1 MAACPELADATFA
14 ILASGWHSTA
24 VEVGGRW
31 VFKFPRGAEAEAAL
45 LREAAVLRLVRPAVS
60 LPVPAPQVFA
70 GPPLFSRHEKLPGG
84 YLLGEDYRRL
94 DEPARQAV
102 GDALGRFYA
111 ELHRLPPAR
120 MRAVGALPVRPWE
133 SPAAWRERAERLVRE
148 YAKLPADPLGSIFG
162 FFDGHGWNMAFDS
175 EAGRLN
181 GVYDFADAGIG
192 PLHQEFIYSAFIDA
206 DLTERIVAAYERFS
220 GRRLERR
227 RIALLTA
234 AHRLSELAEL
244 ADEPRHLPEMLAGAL
259 DGLALAEA
267 QGLA

>member
-1 MAACPELADATFA
+1 MKEPRALEEYRRAIVAACPELADATFA

-133 SPAAWRERAERLVRE
+133 SPAA
-148 YAKLPADPLGSIFG
+148 
-162 FFDGHGWNMAFDS
+162 M
-175 EAGRLN
+175 
-181 GVYDFADAGIG
+181 
-192 PLHQEFIYSAFIDA
+192 
-206 DLTERIVAAYERFS
+206 
-220 GRRLERR
+220 RR
-227 RIALLTA
+227 RALPLRLRPGANARNAWCGNMPSCLPIRWVRSSASSTAMAGTWHSIA
-234 AHRLSELAEL
+234 R
-244 ADEPRHLPEMLAGAL
+244 PG
-259 DGLALAEA
+259 G
-267 QGLA
+267 

>member
-1 MAACPELADATFA
+1 MKEPRALEEYRRAIVAACPELADATFA

-111 ELHRLPPAR
+111 EPAST
-120 MRAVGALPVRPWE
+120 ATGAH
-133 SPAAWRERAERLVRE
+133 A
-148 YAKLPADPLGSIFG
+148 G
-162 FFDGHGWNMAFDS
+162 GWS
-175 EAGRLN
+175 
-181 GVYDFADAGIG
+181 
-192 PLHQEFIYSAFIDA
+192 
-206 DLTERIVAAYERFS
+206 
-220 GRRLERR
+220 
-227 RIALLTA
+227 
-234 AHRLSELAEL
+234 
-244 ADEPRHLPEMLAGAL
+244 LAGASL
-259 DGLALAEA
+259 GVACGDAQARLAAAACGLARTRGTLGAGICQAACRSAGFDLRLLRRPWLEH
-267 QGLA
+267 GIR

>member
-1 MAACPELADATFA
+1 MKEPRALEEYRRAIVAACPELVDATFA

-102 GDALGRFYA
+102 GDALW
-111 ELHRLPPAR
+111 
-120 MRAVGALPVRPWE
+120 MR
-133 SPAAWRERAERLVRE
+133 
-148 YAKLPADPLGSIFG
+148 
-162 FFDGHGWNMAFDS
+162 
-175 EAGRLN
+175 
-181 GVYDFADAGIG
+181 
-192 PLHQEFIYSAFIDA
+192 
-206 DLTERIVAAYERFS
+206 
-220 GRRLERR
+220 
-227 RIALLTA
+227 
-234 AHRLSELAEL
+234 
-244 ADEPRHLPEMLAGAL
+244 
-259 DGLALAEA
+259 
-267 QGLA
+267 